1 VLRWYERTEQREG
14 GTTRDAWEALLERQK
29 NEKAE
34 QLDVELAEQ
43 EALEED
49 IRREAENPSEFYQ
62 NALTLSPFQGQ
73 ELRVIVKARERS
85 ISFKCKLI
93 RRAICR
99 LQTISLNLENN
110 TTVHGI

>member
-1 VLRWYERTEQREG
+1 MFRGYERPEQREG

-29 NEKAE
+29 NEKAK

-49 IRREAENPSEFYQ
+49 IRREAENPSEVYP
-62 NALTLSPFQGQ
+62 NASTLSPFQGQ

-85 ISFKCKLI
+85 IYFKY
-93 RRAICR
+93 
-99 LQTISLNLENN
+99 
-110 TTVHGI
+110 